1 MYYVVSLDHS
11 HILGRDPEWSEGLY
25 VNTGYSGHGFMIAP
39 LAGLLL
45 AKNIAYGEV
54 PELMKP
60 FYLPDSR
67 RRN

>member
-1 MYYVVSLDHS
+1 
-11 HILGRDPEWSEGLY
+11 
-25 VNTGYSGHGFMIAP
+25 MIAP